1 MKHYVLCLTDGDE
14 VVQQIAEKITEA
26 GFGREKIFIFTPDRE
41 NPENTGQGGEEDSG
55 LFREG
60 VGLMAGIGPAIVGGA
75 GNFMGAGK
83 IMNVADRADNIGAE
97 PANAA
102 AFLAHF
108 DLSESAAREY
118 QSKLAEGGTLVAV
131 LVEDQKMA
139 TSVRTI
145 FEENHGQEIS
155 EV

>member
-14 VVQQIAEKITEA
+14 AVQQITEKITEA
-26 GFGREKIFIFTPDRE
+26 GFDREKIFIFTSDRG
-41 NPENTGQGGEEDSG
+41 NSENTAERGEEDSG

-83 IMNVADRADNIGAE
+83 IMNVGDGADIGVE
-97 PANAA
+97 QGNAV
-102 AFLAHF
+102 AFLSHF
-108 DLSESAAREY
+108 GLPESAGREY

-139 TSVRTI
+139 PSVRTI

>member
-14 VVQQIAEKITEA
+14 VVQQITEKITEA
-26 GFGREKIFIFTPDRE
+26 GFGREKIFIFTSDRGNSE
-41 NPENTGQGGEEDSG
+41 NPDQRGEEDSG

-83 IMNVADRADNIGAE
+83 IMNVADRADIGVE
-97 PANAA
+97 KGNTA

-108 DLSESAAREY
+108 GLSESAGREY

-155 EV
+155 EA

>member
-1 MKHYVLCLTDGDE
+1 LTGKKYSFSPRIAGI
-14 VVQQIAEKITEA
+14 QKTRLNAEKRI
-26 GFGREKIFIFTPDRE
+26 
-41 NPENTGQGGEEDSG
+41 QS

-83 IMNVADRADNIGAE
+83 IMNVGDGADIGVE
-97 PANAA
+97 QGNAV
-102 AFLAHF
+102 AFLSHF
-108 DLSESAAREY
+108 GLPESAGREY